1 MRIIN
6 VVYETSKGFETV
18 ANIYVDIFTPN
29 HFDKIRLGV
38 CLARSTVNPM
48 LHS

>member
-6 VVYETSKGFETV
+6 VVYETSKRFETA

-29 HFDKIRLGV
+29 N
-38 CLARSTVNPM
+38 LAYA
-48 LHS
+48 